1 MYSYSSKN
9 KLELDIMNTSQNLA
23 PIDLAYNEYLEAL
36 KAGSSHA
43 ATEAIDKALAQGV
56 SPSKIYL
63 KVLLPAQLEMGELW
77 HSGKSSISEEHL
89 ATQIALSEMTRL
101 RHLIQP
107 KSSLGLK
114 AVVATIDG
122 DAHFLGGKVVADFLF
137 MDGWEVDFL
146 GTNTPSEDLVKFV
159 KTRGVNLVGLS
170 ITLTETI
177 PELERAVRA
186 LKALEKPPKIML
198 GGPAVERAPES
209 VIKQLAPDAVAHD
222 AKQAV
227 EEARKICG
235 LLGSHASLNQ
245 YLRGMGARILEARK
259 LRKMSQQDLADGSGL
274 DRAYI
279 SSVENGKQN
288 VTIGAVFKLADALDI
303 ALEDLLVGSGRQK
316 QF

>member
-1 MYSYSSKN
+1 
-9 KLELDIMNTSQNLA
+9 MNTSQA
-23 PIDLAYNEYLEAL
+23 AAAMGISCIEYIEAL
-36 KAGSSHA
+36 KAGSASA
-43 ATEAIDKALAQGV
+43 ASEAIDRALANGA

-63 KVLLPAQLEMGELW
+63 KVLMPAQVAIGELW
-77 HSGKSSISEEHL
+77 HSGKGTISEEHL
-89 ATQIALSEMTRL
+89 ATQITLSEMTRL
-101 RHLIQP
+101 RHVMQP
-107 KSSLGLK
+107 KSSLGLR
-114 AVVATIDG
+114 AVIATIDG
-122 DAHFLGGKVVADFLF
+122 DPHFLGGRVVADFLF

-146 GTNTPSEDLVKFV
+146 GTNTPSDDLVKFV
-159 KTRGVNLVGLS
+159 RSRGADLVGLS
-170 ITLTETI
+170 ITLENSLA
-177 PELERAVRA
+177 ELGKAVRD
-186 LKALEKPPKIML
+186 LKALEKSPKIMI
-198 GGPAVERAPES
+198 GGPAVQRASES
-209 VIKQLAPDAVAHD
+209 ILKQLAPDAIAHD

-259 LRKMSQQDLADGSGL
+259 VRKFSQQDLADGSGL

-303 ALEDLLVGSGRQK
+303 ALEELLIGAGRAK

>member
-1 MYSYSSKN
+1 
-9 KLELDIMNTSQNLA
+9 MNTSQA
-23 PIDLAYNEYLEAL
+23 AAAMEIACIEYIEAL
-36 KAGSSHA
+36 KAGSASA
-43 ATEAIDKALAQGV
+43 ASEAIDRALANGA

-63 KVLLPAQLEMGELW
+63 KVLMPAQVAIGELW
-77 HSGKSSISEEHL
+77 HSGKGTISEEHL
-89 ATQIALSEMTRL
+89 ATQITLSEMTRL
-101 RHLIQP
+101 RHVMQP
-107 KSSLGLK
+107 KSSLGLR
-114 AVVATIDG
+114 AVIATIDG
-122 DAHFLGGKVVADFLF
+122 DPHFLGGRVVADFLF

-146 GTNTPSEDLVKFV
+146 GTNTPSDDLVKFV
-159 KTRGVNLVGLS
+159 RSRGADLVGLS
-170 ITLTETI
+170 ITLENSLA
-177 PELERAVRA
+177 ELGKAVRD
-186 LKALEKPPKIML
+186 LKALEKSPKIMI
-198 GGPAVERAPES
+198 GGPAVQRASES
-209 VIKQLAPDAVAHD
+209 ILKQLAPDAIAHD

-259 LRKMSQQDLADGSGL
+259 VRKFSQQDLADGSGL

-303 ALEDLLVGSGRQK
+303 ALEELLIGTGRAK